1 MDGIV
6 SAFVG
11 ALGFFYYILVYGVG
25 AAAMALSISAHQF
38 RRRITILLFILSGQV
53 CWVLY
58 FLLQGDLTSACASG
72 LTAIMLA
79 VFTKKDKWPWAT
91 KPVTVAAFALIIA
104 LFSLLSYRTWTDIFP
119 LLAGVFTVL
128 SGSRENEKN
137 LRILAL
143 FYCVFW
149 TCNSIAKFYPVALAN
164 DLFCTVS
171 TVVALVRFRQT
182 EKKD

>member
-1 MDGIV
+1 MDGMV
-6 SAFVG
+6 SALQNG
-11 ALGFFYYILVYGVG
+11 LGFFYYILVYGIG
-25 AAAMALSISAHQF
+25 ALAMFFSISAYQF
-38 RRRITILLFILSGQV
+38 RRRVTILLFILFGQLS
-53 CWVLY
+53 WVAY
-58 FLLQGDLTSACASG
+58 FFLQGDLTSAIACG
-72 LTAIMLA
+72 LTALILA

-91 KPVTVAAFALIIA
+91 KPLTVAAFALIVA

-143 FYCVFW
+143 FYCVLW

-171 TVVALVRFRQT
+171 TIVALVRFRQKK
-182 EKKD
+182 EKA